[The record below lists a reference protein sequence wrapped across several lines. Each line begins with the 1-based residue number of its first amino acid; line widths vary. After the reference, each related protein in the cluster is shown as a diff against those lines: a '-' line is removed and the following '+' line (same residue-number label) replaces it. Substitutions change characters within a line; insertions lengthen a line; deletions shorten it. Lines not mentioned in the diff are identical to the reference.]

1 MKANTKEIQAG
12 MTPGD
17 ARQRLEEGNERF
29 CARSGA
35 DRDLMGQ
42 MTDTKGGQ
50 FPFAAI
56 VGCIDSRVS
65 PELVFDQGIGDV
77 FSARIAGNIV
87 NEDIIGSLEFAC
99 KVAGSKLIVV
109 LGHERCGAV
118 MGACDDVQLG
128 QLTGLLGKIKPAIA
142 ATTSPAEADQRT
154 AANRDFVHN
163 VAVQNVYLTTAKVLA
178 DSDVL
183 REMEAAGEISVV
195 GAMYDVET
203 GRVTFL

>member
-1 MKANTKEIQAG
+1 MKANDKVTQSA
-12 MTPGD
+12 MTPVD
-17 ARQRLEEGNERF
+17 ARTKLEEGNARF
-29 CARSGA
+29 CARNGA
-35 DRDLMGQ
+35 TRDLMGQ
-42 MTDTKGGQ
+42 MNDTKGGQ
-50 FPFAAI
+50 WPFAAI

-77 FSARIAGNIV
+77 FSARVAGNIV
-87 NEDIIGSLEFAC
+87 NGDILGSLEFAC

-128 QLTGLLGKIKPAIA
+128 QLTGLLDKIKPAIK
-142 ATTSPAEADQRT
+142 ATDSPADAGERNSK
-154 AANRDFVHN
+154 NRDFVHN
-163 VAVQNVYLTTAKVLA
+163 VAVQNVHLTTAKILA

-183 REMEAAGEISVV
+183 REMEKAGEIAVV

-203 GRVTFL
+203 GKVTFV